1 MIKLVALD
9 IDGVLTDGS
18 VMIDSDGK
26 EHKQVSL
33 KDIDAVF
40 ELHRRGFQLAAVTG
54 EDTDIVGYFEKRFPW
69 DFFIRGNK
77 KKKEALL
84 RLEQEAGVDRTQVC
98 YAGDGK
104 YDTEPLAYAGLG
116 VCPADAVDQAKQA
129 ADVILQ
135 TDGGRGCIWE
145 LASFLTKYNDRECPQ
160 IGRAHV

>member
-54 EDTDIVGYFEKRFPW
+54 EDTYIVGYFEKRFPW

-77 KKKEALL
+77 KKKEALQKTITKL
-84 RLEQEAGVDRTQVC
+84 QMDNNEKNTFYEKLLSADGEEYRKIAEQMPV
-98 YAGDGK
+98 
-104 YDTEPLAYAGLG
+104 
-116 VCPADAVDQAKQA
+116 
-129 ADVILQ
+129 
-135 TDGGRGCIWE
+135 
-145 LASFLTKYNDRECPQ
+145 PQ
-160 IGRAHV
+160 IAKERLFEIRS

>member
-54 EDTDIVGYFEKRFPW
+54 EDTDIVGYFEKGFHGISLSGE
-69 DFFIRGNK
+69 IRRKKRHCSGWSRRQGLTERRSVMPAMGNMIQSPLHMRGL
-77 KKKEALL
+77 EYA
-84 RLEQEAGVDRTQVC
+84 RLMQSIRQSR
-98 YAGDGK
+98 
-104 YDTEPLAYAGLG
+104 
-116 VCPADAVDQAKQA
+116 QQM
-129 ADVILQ
+129 
-135 TDGGRGCIWE
+135 
-145 LASFLTKYNDRECPQ
+145 
-160 IGRAHV
+160 